1 MKKPG
6 TALFGALF
14 LLSSLAQAQGFQ
26 AQASTSTGASV
37 TPYPAPFPTPPKPVD
52 NVGRTGQFIFGI
64 ERITG
69 VFFDSQ
75 KVTYR
80 DTTTGQ
86 EFDHTFKVTSF
97 GLLGVD
103 SASTSALP
111 RFALDYVVWNGLT
124 AGVTGLISTR
134 GVSLESS
141 GGLNPVPPPTAADD
155 GLTLLGGIRGGYAY
169 PFDRTFG
176 IWPRIG
182 LSYAQ
187 SSASGEIVDP
197 RTGDNIGDFENK
209 VHFFNA
215 NLELLGV
222 LSPIEHIVLTGGPF
236 LDLSLGG
243 GYSLSG
249 ADGELDRRDA
259 HLTSFGFLIHAAG
272 YY

>member
-14 LLSSLAQAQGFQ
+14 LLSSLARAQGFQ
-26 AQASTSTGASV
+26 AQASTSTGASA
-37 TPYPAPFPTPPKPVD
+37 TGFPAPFPAPPKPID
-52 NVGRTGQFIFGI
+52 NVGRTGQFVFAI

-69 VFFDSQ
+69 VFFDRQ
-75 KVTYR
+75 KVTYK
-80 DTTTGQ
+80 DVATGR
-86 EFDHTFKVTSF
+86 EFEHTFKVTSF
-97 GLLGVD
+97 GLLGMD

-124 AGVTGLISTR
+124 AGVTGMVSTR
-134 GVSLESS
+134 GVSLDAS
-141 GGLNPVPPPTAADD
+141 GGQAPVAPPTAADD
-155 GLTLLGGIRGGYAY
+155 GLTLLGGLRAGFAY

-176 IWPRIG
+176 IWPRVG

-187 SSASGEIVDP
+187 SSASGEVIDP
-197 RTGDNIGDFENK
+197 RTGDTIGDFENK
-209 VHFFNA
+209 VHFWNA

-222 LSPIEHIVLTGGPF
+222 LSPVEHIVLTGGPF

-243 GYSLSG
+243 GYSLSNSSE
-249 ADGELDRRDA
+249 ELDRRDA
-259 HLTSFGFLIHAAG
+259 HLTSFGFLIHAGG